1 MMVGH
6 AALAFAIAAWVS
18 HRYGFEAE
26 RALLVGAAAGA
37 FAVVPDVDM
46 GYALVG
52 LATAGTVDPSVLQET
67 FWDSGL
73 TVHRGMTHS
82 LVVAGVAGVGF
93 GLLAYRD
100 SRRLAGLGLLTGMVV
115 ATGVFLGVLETGVM
129 ASFVLAGVVVA
140 IGARRAGVEPE
151 SVLAAALVGVLSH
164 PFGDLFTGTAPKLL
178 YPFDV
183 RLLPTRVTL
192 SADPTLHLLGAFATE
207 LATVWLAFAV
217 YMAVRGRPLRGH
229 VHRRAILGA
238 GYAAAVLAFPPPTL
252 SVSYHFVFSVLAV
265 GVVCGSV
272 DVPTPDLRC
281 PETRRTVLLTS
292 LTAITVA
299 LVAYAAAYLIVTYRA
314 VGQTV

>member
-6 AALAFAIAAWVS
+6 AALAFAIAVWVS
-18 HRYGFEAE
+18 HRYGFAPE
-26 RALLVGAAAGA
+26 RALLVGTAAGA

-52 LATAGTVDPSVLQET
+52 LATAGTIDPSVLQET
-67 FWDSGL
+67 FWDAGL

-100 SRRLAGLGLLTGMVV
+100 SRRLAGIALLAGMLVVTG
-115 ATGVFLGVLETGVM
+115 AFLGVLETGVM
-129 ASFVLAGVVVA
+129 ASFVLAGAVVA
-140 IGARRAGVEPE
+140 VGARRAGIDSR
-151 SVLAAALVGVLSH
+151 SVLAAALIGVLSH
-164 PFGDLFTGTAPKLL
+164 PFGDLFTGTAPRLL

-192 SADPTLHLLGAFATE
+192 SADPTLHLLGAFALE
-207 LATVWLAFAV
+207 LAMVWLAVGV
-217 YMAVRGRPLRGH
+217 YLAVRDQPMRVH
-229 VHRRAILGA
+229 VHRRAVLGA
-238 GYAAAVLAFPPPTL
+238 GYAAAVLALPPPTL

-272 DVPTPDLRC
+272 DLPAPDLRC
-281 PETRRTVLLTS
+281 SRTRRRVLLTS
-292 LTAITVA
+292 LTAVTVA
-299 LVAYAAAYLIVTYRA
+299 LMAYAAAYVGVTYTA
-314 VGQTV
+314 LGQTI